1 MLLGPKDR
9 GVIAQPYL
17 SILRKVMCNVPKSIN
32 MMVLGVR
39 HRDWEGVEHHLLG
52 EVERPV
58 LRRVERKSSKERK
71 VEVSGSAIKIILTVT
86 TVCAL
91 HQRLNSSQVHLKKN
105 FGGCCTTQPVGP

>member
-58 LRRVERKSSKERK
+58 LRWVERKSSKERK

-91 HQRLNSSQVHLKKN
+91 HQRL
-105 FGGCCTTQPVGP
+105 